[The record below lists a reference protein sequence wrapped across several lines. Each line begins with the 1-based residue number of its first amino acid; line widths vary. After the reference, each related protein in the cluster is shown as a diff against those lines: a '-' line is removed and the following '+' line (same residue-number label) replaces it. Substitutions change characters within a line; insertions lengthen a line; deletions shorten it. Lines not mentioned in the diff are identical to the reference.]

1 MSFWACAQTEP
12 LRELAAMR
20 FLGLA
25 GYTVYCPR
33 IRVVRPRRG
42 GRKVVSHPPLFP
54 SYLFVMIEV
63 GWWSAR
69 WCPGIVKLL
78 ANGDAPMV
86 VPDRLVDEIRSRER
100 NGLIE
105 LERRDRFKL
114 GEKVHV
120 TEGIFGG
127 HTGIYA
133 GMRSH
138 DRVLVLLALLGGH
151 QRVEL
156 PEAAVVA
163 AG

>member
-1 MSFWACAQTEP
+1 
-12 LRELAAMR
+12 
-20 FLGLA
+20 
-25 GYTVYCPR
+25 
-33 IRVVRPRRG
+33 
-42 GRKVVSHPPLFP
+42 
-54 SYLFVMIEV
+54 
-63 GWWSAR
+63 
-69 WCPGIVKLL
+69 
-78 ANGDAPMV
+78 MV

-138 DRVLVLLALLGGH
+138 DRVLGLLALLGGH